1 MVDPVRGAAQSGA
14 DADGLLFDA
23 AQLAWRRFL
32 ARPDACTAA
41 AAGLALRRLEEYRR
55 CAPVAGDRL
64 TAIQLSHP
72 ARRCS

>member
-1 MVDPVRGAAQSGA
+1 MVDPARGAAQS

-23 AQLAWRRFL
+23 ARLAWRRFL

-41 AAGLALRRLEEYRR
+41 AASLALRRLEEHRH
-55 CAPVAGDRL
+55 CHPPAGEHL
-64 TAIQLSHP
+64 AAIPFSQS